1 MLVTMRRVLHW
12 GVVVSA
18 LLLAA
23 CGNDSSDAQNSP
35 AAADS
40 VTVPGIAT
48 DAATDAAPEKVEVAL
63 VKVVEGLDEPTAIA
77 NAGDGSDRLFVVQ
90 KEGLVR
96 VVKGSA
102 LLPAPF
108 LDVRDLVTDAGN
120 EQGLLG
126 IAFHPQFAQNGRFF
140 IAFSAKDTNA
150 NSLAEFR
157 VTTPGSDMA
166 DRDSG
171 RTLLAIPDTRSNHNG
186 GMVAFGPDGYLYF
199 STGDGGGAGDPDRA
213 GQDIGVLAG
222 KILRLDVDGGAP
234 FAIPGTNP
242 FVGRS
247 GARGE
252 IWAYGLRNPW
262 RFSFDRETGD
272 LWIADVGQ
280 NDFEEIDFQPA
291 ASTGGENYGWSV
303 MEGTYC
309 FRPADGCDTSGKVL
323 PVYEYSHADGSCSVT
338 GGYRY
343 RGDAAPDL
351 RGLYV
356 FADYCQRD
364 LLALAPDGDGWRVL
378 TIGRTPGRV
387 TAFGEDESGEV
398 YLVSGTDGGLYRVAA
413 D

>member
-1 MLVTMRRVLHW
+1 MRSVLHW
-12 GVVVSA
+12 GAMVGA

-35 AAADS
+35 AATDS

-48 DAATDAAPEKVEVAL
+48 DTATAAVPESVAAAL
-63 VKVVEGLDEPTAIA
+63 VKVADGLDEPTAIA

-96 VVKGSA
+96 VVKGGA

-126 IAFHPQFAQNGRFF
+126 IAFHPQFAENGRFF

-157 VTTPGSDMA
+157 VTTPGSDTA

-171 RTLLAIPDTRSNHNG
+171 RILLAIPDTRSNHNG

-213 GQDIGVLAG
+213 GQDIGVLPG
-222 KILRLDVDGGAP
+222 KILRLDVDGSAP
-234 FAIPGTNP
+234 FAIPATNP

-252 IWAYGLRNPW
+252 IWAFGLRNPW

-280 NDFEEIDFQPA
+280 NDYEEIDFQPA
-291 ASTGGENYGWSV
+291 ASAGGENYGWSV
-303 MEGTYC
+303 MEGTHC

-343 RGDAAPDL
+343 RGDAVPEL

-364 LLALAPDGDGWRVL
+364 LLALVPDGDGWRVL
-378 TIGRTPGRV
+378 TVGRTPGRV
-387 TAFGEDESGEV
+387 TAFGEDESGEI

>member
-1 MLVTMRRVLHW
+1 MRRVLHW

-186 GMVAFGPDGYLYF
+186 GMVAFGPDDYLYF